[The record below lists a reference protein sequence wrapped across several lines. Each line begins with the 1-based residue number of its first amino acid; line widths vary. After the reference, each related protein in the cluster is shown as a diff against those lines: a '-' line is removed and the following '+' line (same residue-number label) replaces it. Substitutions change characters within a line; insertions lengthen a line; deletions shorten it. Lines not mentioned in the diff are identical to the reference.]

1 MSEARSVWS
10 WNHSRCKRRH
20 GVCSLKLLKQATD
33 AGLMFTA
40 SVAGQRRNTVRAA
53 RWNAAPIK
61 RGFVSWSMSS
71 MGLFLPLLVLI
82 WAPSRIISLA
92 FASPAVQPHRRAEP
106 CTCDSL
112 DLRCQHGPE
121 RPRGQEYLTKF
132 NWRWK
137 ATGMLCII
145 KGEKWN
151 HQRWVDWWK

>member
-1 MSEARSVWS
+1 
-10 WNHSRCKRRH
+10 
-20 GVCSLKLLKQATD
+20 
-33 AGLMFTA
+33 MFTA

-82 WAPSRIISLA
+82 WATSRIISLA
-92 FASPAVQPHRRAEP
+92 FASPAMQPHRRAEP

-121 RPRGQEYLTKF
+121 RPRGREYLTMF
-132 NWRWK
+132 WSAQTLRSNWNGLHQQGGKIEPSTVSWLMKVGRNGK
-137 ATGMLCII
+137 NKVIQRNTE
-145 KGEKWN
+145 EKT
-151 HQRWVDWWK
+151 DWMCQHSKKDL